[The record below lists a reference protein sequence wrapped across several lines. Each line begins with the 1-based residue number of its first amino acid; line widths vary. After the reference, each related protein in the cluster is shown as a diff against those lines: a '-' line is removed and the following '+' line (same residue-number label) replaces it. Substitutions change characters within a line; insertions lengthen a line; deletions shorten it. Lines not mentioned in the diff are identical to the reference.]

1 MKNNFTVDVFNV
13 PNMHCEHCVKTIK
26 TSLKKIKEIKRTTFD
41 LENKL
46 VIVTLKQNIDPK
58 ILINAINEAG
68 FEVKQ

>member
-1 MKNNFTVDVFNV
+1 MKNNFAVDVFNV
-13 PNMHCEHCVKTIK
+13 PNMNCEHCVKTIK

>member
-1 MKNNFTVDVFNV
+1 MKNNFAVDVFNV

-26 TSLKKIKEIKRTTFD
+26 TSLKGIKEIKRTTFD

-46 VIVTLKQNIDPK
+46 VIVTLKQNIDPN
-58 ILINAINEAG
+58 ILINAMNEAG